1 MYNLDIKYKQYT
13 KLKMPQS
20 TVTLSY
26 KIFSAWE
33 KKLSNLLKAMMENFV
48 NKGLHQENKLS
59 VCREV
64 AT

>member
-48 NKGLHQENKLS
+48 NKGLPSGK
-59 VCREV
+59 
-64 AT
+64 

>member
-26 KIFSAWE
+26 KIFSVWE

>member
-1 MYNLDIKYKQYT
+1 
-13 KLKMPQS
+13 MPQS

-64 AT
+64 AI